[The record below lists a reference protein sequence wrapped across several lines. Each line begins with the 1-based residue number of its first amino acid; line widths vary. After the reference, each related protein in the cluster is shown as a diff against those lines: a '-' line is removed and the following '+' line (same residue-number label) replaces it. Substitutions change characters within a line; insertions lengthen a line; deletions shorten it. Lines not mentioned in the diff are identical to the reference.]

1 MILRA
6 GDRGEGVATV
16 QRLLGVASDGVFGP
30 ATDEAVRAFQRGAG
44 LAPDGVVG
52 PSTMRALLN
61 GTKRIT
67 EQDVQQAAT
76 ALDVDLASIK
86 AVTTVESRGSG
97 FLSDGRP
104 AILFERHIMRRRL
117 AALGRDVDLLQR
129 YLPDVI
135 NGIPGGYKGGA
146 AEHDRLYLAQQIE
159 PDSAVE
165 SASWGLF
172 QIMGFHWRTL
182 GYTSAEAFAAAMTES
197 EGRQL
202 DAFVRFIKADA
213 GLHRALRSKDWND
226 FAWRYN
232 GPNYASNKYDVKLAA
247 AYEEFA

>member
-1 MILRA
+1 MLRIA
-6 GDRGEGVATV
+6 IT
-16 QRLLGVASDGVFGP
+16 LLLLANVGYYAWSQNLLHGLGLSP
-30 ATDEAVRAFQRGAG
+30 TAEAE
-44 LAPDGVVG
+44 P
-52 PSTMRALLN
+52 
-61 GTKRIT
+61 
-67 EQDVQQAAT
+67 
-76 ALDVDLASIK
+76 
-86 AVTTVESRGSG
+86 
-97 FLSDGRP
+97 
-104 AILFERHIMRRRL
+104 ER
-117 AALGRDVDLLQR
+117 
-129 YLPDVI
+129 
-135 NGIPGGYKGGA
+135 
-146 AEHDRLYLAQQIE
+146 LAQQIE

-213 GLHRALRSKDWND
+213 GLHRALRSKDWSD
-226 FAWRYN
+226 FARRYN

>member
-1 MILRA
+1 MIVRV
-6 GDRGEGVATV
+6 GDRGEGVAAV
-16 QRLLGVASDGVFGP
+16 QRLLGLTPDGVFGA
-30 ATDEAVRAFQRGAG
+30 ATDKAVRAFQRDVG
-44 LAPDGVVG
+44 LEPDGVVG
-52 PSTMRALLN
+52 PATMRALVT
-61 GTKRIT
+61 GAKRIT
-67 EQDVQQAAT
+67 EQDMQQAAR

-86 AVTTVESRGSG
+86 AVTTVESRGAG
-97 FLSDGRP
+97 FFNDGRP

-129 YLPDVI
+129 YLPDII

-213 GLHRALRSKDWND
+213 GLHRALRSKDWSD
-226 FAWRYN
+226 FARRYN

>member
-52 PSTMRALLN
+52 PATMRALLN

-67 EQDVQQAAT
+67 EQDMQQAAT
-76 ALDVDLASIK
+76 DLDVDLASIK

-104 AILFERHIMRRRL
+104 VILFERHIMRRRL
-117 AALGRDVDLLQR
+117 AELGRDVDLLQR
-129 YLPDVI
+129 YLPEII
-135 NGIPGGYKGGA
+135 NGVPGGYKGGS
-146 AEHDRLYLAQQIE
+146 AEHDRLYLAQQIDF
-159 PDSAVE
+159 DSAVE

-172 QIMGFHWRTL
+172 QIMGFHWQVL
-182 GYTSAEAFAAAMTES
+182 GYESAKAFARAMNQS
-197 EGRQL
+197 EGQQL

-213 GLHRALRSKDWND
+213 GLHRALRSKDWAD
-226 FAWRYN
+226 FAARYN
-232 GPNYASNKYDVKLAA
+232 GPAYSKNQYDVKLAE
-247 AYEEFA
+247 AYKEFA

>member
-6 GDRGEGVATV
+6 GDRGEGVVTV

-52 PSTMRALLN
+52 PATMRALLN

-67 EQDVQQAAT
+67 EQDMQQAAT

-86 AVTTVESRGSG
+86 AVTSVESRGSG

-104 AILFERHIMRRRL
+104 AILFERHIMRRQL
-117 AALGRDVDLLQR
+117 AKTGRDADLLVK
-129 YLPDVI
+129 YMPDII
-135 NGIPGGYKGGA
+135 NATPGGYKGGK
-146 AEHDRLYLAQQIE
+146 AEHDRLYLARQVE
-159 PDSAVE
+159 PGCAIE

-172 QIMGFHWRTL
+172 QIMGFHWALL
-182 GYTSAEAFAAAMTES
+182 GYESAADFEARMTRS
-197 EGRQL
+197 EGEQL
-202 DAFVRFIKADA
+202 DAFVRFINADA
-213 GLHRALRSKDWND
+213 GLHRALRSKDWAD
-226 FAWRYN
+226 FARRYN
-232 GPNYASNKYDVKLAA
+232 GPAYAKNQYDVKLAE
-247 AYEEFA
+247 AYRRFA